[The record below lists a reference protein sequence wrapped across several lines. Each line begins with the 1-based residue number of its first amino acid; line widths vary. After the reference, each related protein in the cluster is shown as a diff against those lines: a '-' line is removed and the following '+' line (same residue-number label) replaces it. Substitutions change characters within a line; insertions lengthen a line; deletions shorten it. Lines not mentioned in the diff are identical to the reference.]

1 MRIANTGLIAK
12 DDAGKLLLQKCQK
25 RKTIKPPQQN
35 NHP

>member
-25 RKTIKPPQQN
+25 KVNQK
-35 NHP
+35 